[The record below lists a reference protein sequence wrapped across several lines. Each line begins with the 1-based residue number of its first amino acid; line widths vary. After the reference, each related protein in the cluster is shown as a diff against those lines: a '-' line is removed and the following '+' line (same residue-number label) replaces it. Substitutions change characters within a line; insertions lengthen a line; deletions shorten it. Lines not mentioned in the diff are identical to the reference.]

1 MNIRIIKCLIKKDF
15 KNCFLNKNIL
25 LMMIV
30 PIFFC
35 FIYKNITQDPTYVLW
50 LCAMFSISIIPTTV
64 LPMMVAEEKEKNT
77 LRSLMLANVTAFEF
91 LFSKAFVCV
100 LLTLVD
106 ALIVFFIMKTDTTLL
121 PIYTGSIILSTT
133 SLLLLGAVAGLFS
146 KDQAS
151 AGTIAT
157 PLMLIVMMPSVFS
170 GLSEFMEKVSI
181 LVPTTSFR
189 TLLFSQIDGLPFLSY
204 ENIIAV
210 IVCLVWLVIGW
221 ILFKIMFKRFG
232 FDK

>member
-1 MNIRIIKCLIKKDF
+1 MNLRIIKRLIKKDF
-15 KNCFLNKNIL
+15 KNCFLNKNIF

-35 FIYKNITQDPTYVLW
+35 FIYRNITKDPTYVLW

-204 ENIIAV
+204 ENMIAV

>member
-1 MNIRIIKCLIKKDF
+1 MNLRIIKRLIKKDF
-15 KNCFLNKNIL
+15 KNCFLNKNIF

-35 FIYKNITQDPTYVLW
+35 FIYRNITKDPTYVLW
-50 LCAMFSISIIPTTV
+50 LCTMFSISIIPTTV

-204 ENIIAV
+204 ENMIAV
-210 IVCLVWLVIGW
+210 IVCLVWLLIGW